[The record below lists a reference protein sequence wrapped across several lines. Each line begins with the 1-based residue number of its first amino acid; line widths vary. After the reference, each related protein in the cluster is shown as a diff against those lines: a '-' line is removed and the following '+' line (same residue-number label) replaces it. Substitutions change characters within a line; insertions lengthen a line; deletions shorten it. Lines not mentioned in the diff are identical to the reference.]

1 MPFKQTV
8 VSACPMN
15 KTLFNK
21 LQKCFKMKKSIF
33 TLKEFIIQ
41 QLKYKLECDTVIK
54 MMIDFMLGSN
64 KQYGLKN
71 KLESDNGEC

>member
-21 LQKCFKMKKSIF
+21 LQKCFKMKK
-33 TLKEFIIQ
+33 
-41 QLKYKLECDTVIK
+41 KYLYSQGIYNIVAKV
-54 MMIDFMLGSN
+54 
-64 KQYGLKN
+64 
-71 KLESDNGEC
+71 